1 MIRFFIKKLKNFLVY
16 VRIVKDLINFKRVA
30 YKGKKMKTFCFTV
43 DDNIRFFKEIMEND
57 YKSIFDHPYLAVYK
71 RLHLKFNLKVQL
83 NLFYEMQDFNLSL
96 FSDKYKTEW
105 QNNSDWLKLSFHSKR
120 ENVKPYEFS
129 DYSEVY
135 EDCKAVNSEIE
146 RFAGLSSLAKTTTIH
161 YCLTTQEG
169 LKALTDN
176 NVRGLLGLFGS
187 QQTPRTSYNIDEED
201 ASKIRNGGIV
211 KIGNTHFSGIDIV
224 LNNFST
230 QDIIKQLTDL
240 IARNNIKVMIHEQY
254 FYKDYIR
261 YQPDFEEKLY
271 QTFEFLI
278 NNNYKSSF
286 LEEVI
291 E

>member
-1 MIRFFIKKLKNFLVY
+1 MKNFLVY
-16 VRIVKDLINFKRVA
+16 VKIVKDLISFKQVA

-146 RFAGLSSLAKTTTIH
+146 RFAGDLSLAKTTTIH

-211 KIGNTHFSGIDIV
+211 KIGNIHFSGIDIV

-261 YQPDFEEKLY
+261 YQPDFEEKLS
-271 QTFEFLI
+271 QAFEFLT